1 MKRCSD
7 INIGIR
13 AFEFFSFQPEGIT
26 KACKKANIPHETVCD
41 WQNGICPSA
50 YYLQK
55 LCFLGA
61 DINYILTG
69 KRSNNN
75 DRADV

>member
-1 MKRCSD
+1 MRKPD
-7 INIGIR
+7 IEIGRR
-13 AFEFFSFQPEGIT
+13 AFEFFNLQPEGAR
-26 KACKKANIPHETVCD
+26 KACKKANIPHETVYD
-41 WQNGICPSA
+41 WNSGKSTPSA

-61 DINYILTG
+61 DIHYILTG

-75 DRADV
+75 DR